1 MMRNTTMKPFM
12 ILTVVCLFLAAAAT
26 TSFAKIQK
34 LEGQKAISANAN
46 LQWIDTG
53 GADSAS
59 RILTVA
65 FSYFPKNFLET
76 KGSLAIMNMEVAGED
91 GTIYSLLG
99 QVNYNFFRPSSL
111 IVPYAGIQLGFSGY
125 DVAGFDDTAFSFGAQ
140 GGAKFF
146 VSEDLSING
155 ELNYMV
161 TTTDP
166 DDVKTT
172 SLLVGLSYYF

>member
-1 MMRNTTMKPFM
+1 MHNTTMKPFM
-12 ILTVVCLFLAAAAT
+12 ILAVVCLFLAAAAT
-26 TSFAKIQK
+26 TSFAKIEK

-46 LQWIDTG
+46 LQWMDTG

-59 RILTVA
+59 RILTVG
-65 FSYFPKNFLET
+65 FSYFPKDFLET
-76 KGSLAIMNMEVAGED
+76 KGNLAIMNMEVAGED

-111 IVPYAGIQLGFSGY
+111 IVPYAGVQLGFSGY
-125 DVAGFDDTAFSFGAQ
+125 DIGDFDDTAFSFGLQ